1 MIDPAQLRAARGL
14 LRWSQRELAE
24 RSGVHLNTIKDF
36 EREKAAN
43 PTRATLLAWQRALSK
58 AGVAFI
64 EGDDRQGP
72 GVRLRDPTEIE
83 AAKRQAGPT
92 KSKS

>member
-24 RSGVHLNTIKDF
+24 QSGVHLNTIKDF

-58 AGVAFI
+58 AGVVLLD
-64 EGDDRQGP
+64 GDDGHGP
-72 GVRLRDPTEIE
+72 GVRLRDPIQM
-83 AAKRQAGPT
+83 R
-92 KSKS
+92 